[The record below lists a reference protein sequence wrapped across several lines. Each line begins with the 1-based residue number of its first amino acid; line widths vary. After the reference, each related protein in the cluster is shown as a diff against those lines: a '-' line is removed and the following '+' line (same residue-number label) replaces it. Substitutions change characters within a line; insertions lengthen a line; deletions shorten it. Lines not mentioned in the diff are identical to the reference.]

1 MMFLKKSNKTMEKRL
16 KYPKLEHASTRDYD
30 DVFTGKLDYLII
42 QDFISKDELKNF
54 HQKISLLHSENKSI
68 LENKKT
74 GFFLGKSILGSKDLS
89 EYFEIAKTYNKT
101 EPEILGFSFV
111 ERLKSILNKIS
122 VASSV
127 QIPVSASGKDYLGSS
142 IRILE
147 PDKAAFP
154 AHTDKY
160 VHDIAEE
167 ARELNSMISSENI
180 ISFFA
185 VLKNPEKGGRLFLF
199 NKLYKDTSPD
209 ILNNLTS
216 GDFSEVQK
224 YIYKHEALEVPLKE
238 GDLILFDAGQR
249 WHLVEPIYGTRQR
262 ITVGC
267 FTSYNK
273 KKDTIYLWS

>member
-1 MMFLKKSNKTMEKRL
+1 MEKRL
-16 KYPKLEHASTRDYD
+16 QYPMLEHAGTSDYE

-42 QDFISKDELKNF
+42 KDFISKDELKKF
-54 HQKISLLHSENKSI
+54 HQKISILLSENKSV
-68 LENKKT
+68 LESKKT

-101 EPEILGFSFV
+101 EPEILGFSFI
-111 ERLKSILNKIS
+111 ERLRAVLNKIS
-122 VASSV
+122 DTPSV
-127 QIPVSASGKDYLGSS
+127 KIPVSATGKDYLGSS

-199 NKLYKDTSPD
+199 NKLYKDTSAD
-209 ILNNLTS
+209 VLNNLTF

-224 YIYKHEALEVPLKE
+224 YIYKHEAIEVPLQE

-249 WHLVEPIYGTRQR
+249 WHLVEPIYGAQQR

-267 FTSYNK
+267 FTSYSK
-273 KKDTIYLWS
+273 GRDAIYIWS